1 LLLFEVS
8 SFLFWKEV
16 MNLQRTLKKEIN
28 CFSVG
33 LHTGRKVNM
42 KIKPAPVDTGIIFV
56 RKDLPDAEPIHANY
70 NNVCDTMLAT
80 SLGTNGVTVS
90 TVEHLLSAF
99 SGMGVD
105 NAIIELDSF
114 EVPIMDG
121 SALPFVNMLKEVGTH
136 VQEKNKR
143 LLIIKKPVSV
153 NEGDAN
159 AVLLP
164 AEEFK
169 ITYEIDFKHPFIGK
183 QSYSMTFSDEKYEK
197 EICAAQTFGFLKDL
211 EFLQAKGL
219 ALGGS
224 LKNVIVLDDKK
235 IINKEGL
242 RIPDVFVKHKIL
254 DAIGDLFLLGMPI
267 IGHFMAYKSGHRLNN
282 LLLKELM
289 RKKDCWEIVSC
300 INKEE
305 VYKLNYLKIPSFR
318 ILDAIQV

>member
-1 LLLFEVS
+1 
-8 SFLFWKEV
+8 
-16 MNLQRTLKKEIN
+16 MHLQRTLKKEIN

-42 KIKPAPVDTGIIFV
+42 NISSAPVDTGIKFI
-56 RKDLPDAEPIHANY
+56 RTDLPDAAPIHANY

-80 SLGTNGVTVS
+80 SLGNNGVTVS

-121 SALPFVNMLKEVGTH
+121 SALPFVNMLKEVGTR

-153 NEGDAN
+153 TEGDAS
-159 AVLLP
+159 AMLLP

-169 ITYEIDFKHPFIGK
+169 ITYEIDFKHPVIGK
-183 QSYSMTFSDEKYEK
+183 QSYSITFSDEKYEK

-242 RIPDVFVKHKIL
+242 RIPNVFVKHKIL

-267 IGHFMAYKSGHRLNN
+267 IGHFIAYKSGHRLNN
-282 LLLKELM
+282 MLLKELM
-289 RKKDCWEIVSC
+289 IKKDCWEIVNC

-305 VYKLNYLKIPSFR
+305 MHKLNSFKKIPSFR

>member
-1 LLLFEVS
+1 
-8 SFLFWKEV
+8 
-16 MNLQRTLKKEIN
+16 MHLQRTLKKEIN

-56 RKDLPDAEPIHANY
+56 RTDLPDAQPIHANY
-70 NNVCDTMLAT
+70 NNVCDTTLAT
-80 SLGTNGVTVS
+80 TLGSNGSTVS

-105 NAIIELDSF
+105 NATVELDSF

-136 VQEKNKR
+136 VQKKNKR
-143 LLIIKKPVSV
+143 MLIIKNLVSV
-153 NEGDAN
+153 NDGDAS
-159 AVLLP
+159 AMFIP
-164 AEEFK
+164 ADEFK
-169 ITYEIDFKHPFIGK
+169 ITYEIDFKHPVIGK
-183 QSYSMTFSDEKYEK
+183 QSYRMTFSDEKYEK

-224 LKNVIVLDDKK
+224 LKNAIVLDNNK

-242 RIPDVFVKHKIL
+242 RIEKVFVKHKIL

-267 IGHFMAYKSGHRLNN
+267 IGHFIAYKSGHRLNN

-289 RKKDCWEIVSC
+289 NKKDCWEIVNC
-300 INKEE
+300 INNEE
-305 VYKLNYLKIPSFR
+305 VHNLNSFKKIPSFR
-318 ILDAIQV
+318 ILDAIQA

>member
-1 LLLFEVS
+1 LLLIEVS
-8 SFLFWKEV
+8 IFLFWKEV

-28 CFSVG
+28 CSSIG

-42 KIKPAPVDTGIIFV
+42 KIIPAPVDTGIIFI
-56 RKDLPDAEPIHANY
+56 RTDLTDAEPIPARY
-70 NNVCDTMLAT
+70 DNVCDTTLAT
-80 SLGTNGVTVS
+80 TLGSNGVTVS

-114 EVPIMDG
+114 EVPVMDG

-136 VQEKNKR
+136 MQKKNKK

-153 NEGDAN
+153 TEGDAS

-267 IGHFMAYKSGHRLNN
+267 IGHFIAYKSGHRLNN

-289 RKKDCWEIVSC
+289 RKKDCWEIVNC

>member
-1 LLLFEVS
+1 
-8 SFLFWKEV
+8 

-28 CFSVG
+28 CSSIG

-42 KIKPAPVDTGIIFV
+42 KIIPAPVDTGIIFI
-56 RKDLPDAEPIHANY
+56 RTDLTDAEPIPARY
-70 NNVCDTMLAT
+70 DNVCDTTLAT
-80 SLGTNGVTVS
+80 TLGSNGVTVS

-114 EVPIMDG
+114 EVPVMDG

-136 VQEKNKR
+136 VQEKNKK

-153 NEGDAN
+153 TEGDAS

-197 EICAAQTFGFLKDL
+197 EISAAQTFGFLKDL

-289 RKKDCWEIVSC
+289 HKKDCWEIVNC

-305 VYKLNYLKIPSFR
+305 VHKLNYLKIPSFR
-318 ILDAIQV
+318 ILDAIPV

>member
-1 LLLFEVS
+1 
-8 SFLFWKEV
+8 
-16 MNLQRTLKKEIN
+16 MHLQRTLKKEIN

-56 RKDLPDAEPIHANY
+56 RKDLPDDEPIHANY
-70 NNVCDTMLAT
+70 NNVCDTTLAT
-80 SLGTNGVTVS
+80 TLGSNGVTVS

-121 SALPFVNMLKEVGTH
+121 SALYFVNMLKEVGTH
-136 VQEKNKR
+136 MQKKNKR

-153 NEGDAN
+153 TEGDAN
-159 AVLLP
+159 AMFLP
-164 AEEFK
+164 ADEFK
-169 ITYEIDFKHPFIGK
+169 ITYEIDFKHPVIGN
-183 QSYSMTFSDEKYEK
+183 QSYSMIFSDEKYEK

-224 LKNVIVLDDKK
+224 LKNAIVLDDKK

-305 VYKLNYLKIPSFR
+305 VHKLNYLKIPSFR

>member
-1 LLLFEVS
+1 
-8 SFLFWKEV
+8 
-16 MNLQRTLKKEIN
+16 MHLQRTLKKEIN

-70 NNVCDTMLAT
+70 KNVCDTTLAT
-80 SLGTNGVTVS
+80 TLGSNGVTVS

-121 SALPFVNMLKEVGTH
+121 SALPFVNMLKEVGTR

-153 NEGDAN
+153 TEGDTSAM
-159 AVLLP
+159 LLP

-169 ITYEIDFKHPFIGK
+169 ITYEIDFKHPVIGK
-183 QSYSMTFSDEKYEK
+183 QSYSMIFSDEKYEK

-224 LKNVIVLDDKK
+224 LKNAIVLDDKK
-235 IINKEGL
+235 IINKEGQ

-267 IGHFMAYKSGHRLNN
+267 IGHFIAYKSGHRMNN

-289 RKKDCWEIVSC
+289 HRKDCWEIVNC

-305 VYKLNYLKIPSFR
+305 VHKLNYFKIPSFR
-318 ILDAIQV
+318 ILDTIQV